1 MSETEKPIV
10 RKAAQLVALAH
21 ELREEGLGK
30 GDQQHPIFWPALRA
44 EEAKREW
51 DALRRWV
58 EQLRIRYP
66 NLVRLPECWWR
77 HNDLVE
83 VLSALRDHE
92 RACFNPLAPATAAV
106 EWQRALRD
114 MEIRMEI
121 WIKRFTCNVPGRC
134 HETQVSSEDVL
145 PDGWMEHVTRDVAR
159 RRRPDEPSTDEPESP
174 TPDPSQ

>member
-1 MSETEKPIV
+1 MSEAEKPIV

-21 ELREEGLGK
+21 ELRDEGLGK
-30 GDQQHPIFWPALRA
+30 RDQQHPIFWPALRA
-44 EEAKREW
+44 DEAEREW

-66 NLVRLPECWWR
+66 YMTRLPECWWR

-92 RACFNPLAPATAAV
+92 RACFSPLAPATAAV

-114 MEIRMEI
+114 MEMRMEI
-121 WIKRFTCNVPGRC
+121 WIKRLTCTVPGRG
-134 HETQVSSEDVL
+134 HETQVSSEDVP
-145 PDGWMEHVTRDVAR
+145 PDEWTEHVERDVAR
-159 RRRPDEPSTDEPESP
+159 RSRSAEGSNDEAESP
-174 TPDPSQ
+174 TPNPSQ